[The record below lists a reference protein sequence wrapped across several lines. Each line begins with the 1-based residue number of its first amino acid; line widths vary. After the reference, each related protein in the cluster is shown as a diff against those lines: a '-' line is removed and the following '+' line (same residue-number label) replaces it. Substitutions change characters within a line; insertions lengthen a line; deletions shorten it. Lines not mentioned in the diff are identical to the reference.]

1 MQCKLRSLKQVEWSA
16 PWKRNWKKLTCN
28 VPCVRFSQR
37 RANRWWQGLQHEK
50 LCPAGCV
57 TIAGTQFAFIWS
69 WVDRIFAVCCLQRL
83 PELLPRDENATP
95 PIPEN
100 RAHGLAGLSG
110 KRMDRNLSLWCSFQ
124 TTLDK
129 KYVKRGKKGKQKRN
143 SLVLWSGS
151 TAALATRNRA
161 TVQSPLF
168 GKKWDFYESLL
179 SKKHKP
185 PEHLGPDQ
193 DEGYCWTNSSVQA
206 CHAPPA
212 RDGPTTYSR
221 LHEITP
227 VLRANCS

>member
-1 MQCKLRSLKQVEWSA
+1 MLFRVENNCIYHAQQQTYHLTTRFPHAPETDQRLKYAMQAEKSKTSGVECALKKKL
-16 PWKRNWKKLTCN
+16 KKLTCN

-69 WVDRIFAVCCLQRL
+69 WVDTFFAVCCLQRL

-100 RAHGLAGLSG
+100 RAHGLPGLCG

-124 TTLDK
+124 TTWSNISI
-129 KYVKRGKKGKQKRN
+129 GKQKRN

-168 GKKWDFYESLL
+168 GKKWDFYESL
-179 SKKHKP
+179 SFQKR
-185 PEHLGPDQ
+185 
-193 DEGYCWTNSSVQA
+193 WT
-206 CHAPPA
+206 
-212 RDGPTTYSR
+212 
-221 LHEITP
+221 
-227 VLRANCS
+227 

>member
-1 MQCKLRSLKQVEWSA
+1 MQRTLCQVFPAGGKLPVGGFAARKILPCKLCHNCGRSVCINLILS
-16 PWKRNWKKLTCN
+16 
-28 VPCVRFSQR
+28 
-37 RANRWWQGLQHEK
+37 
-50 LCPAGCV
+50 GC
-57 TIAGTQFAFIWS
+57 T
-69 WVDRIFAVCCLQRL
+69 IFAVWCLQRL

-124 TTLDK
+124 TTLGK

-168 GKKWDFYESLL
+168 GKK
-179 SKKHKP
+179 
-185 PEHLGPDQ
+185 
-193 DEGYCWTNSSVQA
+193 
-206 CHAPPA
+206 
-212 RDGPTTYSR
+212 
-221 LHEITP
+221 
-227 VLRANCS
+227 